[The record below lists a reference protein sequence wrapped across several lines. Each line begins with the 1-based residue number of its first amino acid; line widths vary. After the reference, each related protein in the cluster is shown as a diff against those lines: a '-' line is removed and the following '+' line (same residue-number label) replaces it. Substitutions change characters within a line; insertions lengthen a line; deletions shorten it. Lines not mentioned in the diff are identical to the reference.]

1 MPTRQAPRVSPGC
14 CRHQVTSRPQPTLLT
29 PPRGG
34 PRPTPWHL
42 SGETGFSAPKQIQ
55 LPELCA
61 KGPAGPPPTF
71 HCWLM
76 CILQLGGWGG
86 AVAAPGLGFLTSSAA
101 LQNKTKKK
109 KHKNPGSFL
118 NQPSGVPQRDEER
131 DREAERQRERETGE
145 MKLRRR
151 DRKRQEREETDRD
164 RVDGRRKRRTG
175 QTRRGGERQDRR
187 RMPSIHSA
195 PNQASWGPF
204 PHC

>member
-1 MPTRQAPRVSPGC
+1 MCQGAGGASTNFP
-14 CRHQVTSRPQPTLLT
+14 LLADVRFT
-29 PPRGG
+29 AGGVGRGG
-34 PRPTPWHL
+34 GCPGSGVSHLLCCPT
-42 SGETGFSAPKQIQ
+42 KQNQ
-55 LPELCA
+55 
-61 KGPAGPPPTF
+61 K
-71 HCWLM
+71 
-76 CILQLGGWGG
+76 
-86 AVAAPGLGFLTSSAA
+86 
-101 LQNKTKKK
+101 KT
-109 KHKNPGSFL
+109 HKNPGSFL

-187 RMPSIHSA
+187 RMPSIHSV
-195 PNQASWGPF
+195 PDQASWGPF